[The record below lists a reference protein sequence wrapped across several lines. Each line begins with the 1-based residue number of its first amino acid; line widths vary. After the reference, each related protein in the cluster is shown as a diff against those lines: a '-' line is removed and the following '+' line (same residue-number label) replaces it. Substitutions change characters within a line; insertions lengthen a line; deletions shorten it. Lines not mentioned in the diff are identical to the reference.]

1 MSRLLALWPRI
12 LALAIFANLAL
23 LMGCGGSAGVDNGT
37 IIGKVFSNLRD
48 RSAVRLPEGGVTVVA
63 QRESGSPQI
72 IRTTV
77 TDANGVF
84 SFPDLPTGAYVIGFA
99 KEGFQTIDTQ
109 SGATSQRTAVGS
121 QVRVFI
127 DSGRTSVAPDVTM
140 RALFP
145 SGDVTLIVTVRD
157 ITTGQPITDAT
168 VTASTLS
175 QSQNQNG
182 VYTLNVPILR
192 TNDDVFGSIRIITV
206 IARAAG
212 FRPFTGDGNTDPQ
225 IRVLPGETQRLT
237 INLTPLSQQDSG
249 AIAITGSYRFSK
261 FQNLLARTPGIR
273 LSVRDLSD
281 TLLNDVTARINPA
294 DGTWQISGLP
304 PSTPTISRQFNFV
317 FEHPNIHTFVL
328 QRVLMPQTGTKTI
341 VDPVILQPVT
351 VDVIGSRNL
360 SEDNGVTVFQP
371 DGAEDYAQ
379 IIMETGGGPSILKVS
394 VVNGQFLIPDVPVRN
409 SPEDNAWVLRV
420 VVSSSLKK
428 TGCLTFRC
436 EDLEI
441 RPVSPVPAQPANCP
455 TCVRPVFDTGLVTC
469 KICDP

>member
-12 LALAIFANLAL
+12 LALVIFANLAL

-63 QRESGSPQI
+63 QRESGIPQI
-72 IRTTV
+72 LRTTV
-77 TDANGVF
+77 TDANGVY

-99 KEGFQTIDTQ
+99 KEGFQTIDTT

-127 DSGRTSVAPDVTM
+127 DSGRTSVSPDVTL

-157 ITTGQPITDAT
+157 ITTGQPISDAVVSAST
-168 VTASTLS
+168 VT

-182 VYTLNVPILR
+182 VYTLSVPILR
-192 TNDDVFGSIRIITV
+192 TSDDVFGSIRQITV
-206 IARAAG
+206 VARAEG

-249 AIAITGSYRFSK
+249 AIAIVGSYRFSK
-261 FQNLLARTPGIR
+261 FQNLLALTPGIK

-281 TLLNDVTARINPA
+281 TLLNDVQARIDPA
-294 DGTWQISGLP
+294 TGTWQVSGLP
-304 PSTPTISRQFNFV
+304 PSTATIARQFNFV

-328 QRVLMPQTGTKTI
+328 QRVLMPKTGTKSI
-341 VDPVILQPVT
+341 IDPVILQAVT
-351 VDVIGSRNL
+351 VDVIGGPITL
-360 SEDNGVTVFQP
+360 SEDAGVTLFVP
-371 DGAEDYAQ
+371 DGPDDYAQ
-379 IIMETGGGPSILKVS
+379 IVETGQKGS
-394 VVNGQFLIPDVPVRN
+394 VQGGQFVITEVPVRN
-409 SPEDNAWVLRV
+409 SPDDTPWTLRI

-428 TGCLTFRC
+428 TGCLVFRC
-436 EDLEI
+436 EDLSI

-455 TCVRPVFDTGLVTC
+455 TCTRPIFDIGARTC
-469 KICDP
+469 KTCDP